1 MRKPGTRLK
10 AGMIVCLTVLLLA
23 SCGGRSGSAENEQGL
38 ALYESGDY
46 EGARDAFDEAIGE
59 DSRRG
64 IYYANKALA
73 QAGLSDFEGAGETV
87 RQGLELEP
95 ENAEIYR
102 AAGIVSFQ
110 AGNYEEACGYFESAL
125 GILGNEKGQTEMR
138 TDIRRYK
145 ADAEYRTGDYAAAAE
160 EYTQLIQTDENNAE
174 YYFLRGKAYAAAG
187 DLDSARPDFSK
198 VNELR
203 PEKPEY
209 YVTMYKLLSEG
220 GYEEEGRTYLET
232 AVAIAPSG
240 TEDQKSVGA
249 AYYFL
254 GNYEEASNAFQAMPE
269 TERDE
274 NAWIFLG
281 LSLEGLGDNEGASQ
295 AFEQALAMT
304 DSQASVYYQ
313 MAVCQMKAGNY
324 YQALADAQAGLALND
339 GNVNGRLAYAE
350 AVCYEYLGDFQT
362 ALQKF
367 TAYRDTYGSSE
378 AVEHEISFLQ
388 TRVQ

>member
-1 MRKPGTRLK
+1 MTK
-10 AGMIVCLTVLLLA
+10 
-23 SCGGRSGSAENEQGL
+23 RSERTA
-38 ALYESGDY
+38 
-46 EGARDAFDEAIGE
+46 
-59 DSRRG
+59 
-64 IYYANKALA
+64 
-73 QAGLSDFEGAGETV
+73 DFEGAGETV

-254 GNYEEASNAFQAMPE
+254 GNYEEARNAFQAMPE

-324 YQALADAQAGLALND
+324 YQAIADAQAGLALND